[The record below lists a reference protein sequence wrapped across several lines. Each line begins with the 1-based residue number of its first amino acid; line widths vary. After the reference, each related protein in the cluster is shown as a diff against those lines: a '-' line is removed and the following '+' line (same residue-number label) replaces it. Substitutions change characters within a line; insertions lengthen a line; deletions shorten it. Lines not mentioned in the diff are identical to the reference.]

1 MIAKAPN
8 RDNKAQIRLA
18 SIGDLILSNALS
30 GVGSLAVLH
39 GNPLHVTVMFMVMP
53 PTVIVWRVLRVAI
66 LHTAFPMPPAT
77 MVGKGWCG
85 RHKIKRH
92 ANQKPKQ

>member
-1 MIAKAPN
+1 MVA
-8 RDNKAQIRLA
+8 
-18 SIGDLILSNALS
+18 GLS
-30 GVGSLAVLH
+30 VSLLRVAVMM
-39 GNPLHVTVMFMVMP
+39 TVMP

-77 MVGKGWCG
+77 MVGKGWRG

>member
-1 MIAKAPN
+1 MRRPAWAWSG
-8 RDNKAQIRLA
+8 LA
-18 SIGDLILSNALS
+18 ALHS
-30 GVGSLAVLH
+30 
-39 GNPLHVTVMFMVMP
+39 NPLRVTVMFMVMP

-66 LHTAFPMPPAT
+66 IHTAFPMPPAT
-77 MVGKGWCG
+77 MVGKGWGG